1 MLKKILIFLFS
12 LLFISTSL
20 SLAAE
25 LDGAEVLKRL
35 EASRQAESHQMLM
48 EMELYSSSGDMRSRT
63 LNNYRL
69 EGETDR
75 SLMQFTEPADIKGT
89 AFLLL
94 DDQVNDQ
101 EDMYLYLPALG
112 SVRKIS
118 GSQKNGSFVGSD
130 LTYNDLSIFSGAN
143 FSENYRAEITA
154 EDEEIIELDLE
165 IIDPDIDYSY
175 GRMWVRKDLWLGQK
189 IEYYD
194 QFEELIKVIN
204 LSNFDEIDGNKLA
217 RRIEVENVQKGS
229 RTILKMLEVEFDPE
243 LDPNIFTTRYLQRQ

>member
-1 MLKKILIFLFS
+1 MLKKILIFLLS

-25 LDGAEVLKRL
+25 LDGEEVLKRV
-35 EASRQAESHQMLM
+35 EDSRQAESHQMLM

-89 AFLLL
+89 SFLLL
-94 DDQVNDQ
+94 DDRASNQ
-101 EDMYLYLPALG
+101 EDMYLYLPTLG
-112 SVRKIS
+112 GVRKIS

-130 LTYNDLSIFSGAN
+130 LTYNDIGIFSGAN
-143 FSENYRAEITA
+143 FTDNYRAEIT
-154 EDEEIIELDLE
+154 EEEEEIIELHLE

-175 GRMWVRKDLWLGQK
+175 GRMWVRKDLWLAQK

-194 QFEELIKVIN
+194 QQEELIKVIN
-204 LSNFDEIDGNKLA
+204 LSDFDEIDGNKLA

>member
-1 MLKKILIFLFS
+1 MIKKILIFLLSLLILSTPFS
-12 LLFISTSL
+12 L
-20 SLAAE
+20 AQE

-35 EASRQAESHQMLM
+35 EASRQAKSHQMLM
-48 EMELYSSSGDMRSRT
+48 GMELYSSSGDMRSRK

-75 SLMQFTEPADIKGT
+75 SLMQFTEPADIRGT

-94 DDQVNDQ
+94 DDQNNNQ

-112 SVRKIS
+112 AVRKIS

-143 FSENYRAEITA
+143 FRENYEAEIRAEA
-154 EDEEIIELDLE
+154 EEIIELHLE

-175 GRMWVRKDLWLGQK
+175 GRMWVRKDLWLAEK

-194 QFEELIKVIN
+194 QYKELIKIIN
-204 LSNFDEIDGNKLA
+204 LSNFDEIDGNRLA
-217 RRIEVENVQKGS
+217 RRIEVKNVQKES
-229 RTILKMLEVEFDPE
+229 RTVLKMLEVEFDPE

>member
-1 MLKKILIFLFS
+1 MIKKISIFLLLSLFIISQFS
-12 LLFISTSL
+12 L
-20 SLAAE
+20 AQE
-25 LDGAEVLKRL
+25 LDGEQVLKNL
-35 EASRQAESHQMLM
+35 EASRQSESHQMKM
-48 EMELYSSSGDMRSRT
+48 EMVLYSSSGDMRSRT
-63 LNNYRL
+63 LNNYRQ
-69 EGETDR
+69 EGEVDR

-89 AFLLL
+89 SFLLL
-94 DDQVNDQ
+94 DDQKNNQ

-112 SVRKIS
+112 AVRKIS

-130 LTYNDLSIFSGAN
+130 LTYNDIGIFSGAN
-143 FSENYRAEITA
+143 FSDNYQAEITA
-154 EDEEIIELDLE
+154 EEEEIIELRLE

-194 QFEELIKVIN
+194 QQEELIKVIN
-204 LSNFDEIDGNKLA
+204 LSDFDEIDGNRLA

-229 RTILKMLEVEFDPE
+229 RTILKMLEVDFDPE